1 MIITSTLF
9 FLFGIVCRGELS
21 GFIFNDNKSS
31 RRYIHENGELSYEIS
46 NWPNKLGCCFSVF
59 IDFNRYSSIIPLL
72 DFRLNKYQSTR
83 LSQGKLFKTRFHS
96 LRSSSHNKFLKLNK
110 KQIIKGRVQKKIKSI
125 MENSIQGPETR
136 PFFEN
141 FL

>member
-1 MIITSTLF
+1 MIITSILF
-9 FLFGIVCRGELS
+9 FLFGIVCHGELS

-83 LSQGKLFKTRFHS
+83 LSQGKLFKTFS
-96 LRSSSHNKFLKLNK
+96 LIYQFNQLMNWLKLIFSFNFL
-110 KQIIKGRVQKKIKSI
+110 INWIKSSWLTDELI
-125 MENSIQGPETR
+125 R
-136 PFFEN
+136 
-141 FL
+141 

>member
-72 DFRLNKYQSTR
+72 DFRLNNYQSNK
-83 LSQGKLFKTRFHS
+83 LSRGKLFKTRFLS
-96 LRSSSHNKFLKLNK
+96 LRSSSHNKFLKLT
-110 KQIIKGRVQKKIKSI
+110 VWKIP
-125 MENSIQGPETR
+125 N
-136 PFFEN
+136 FF
-141 FL
+141 